1 MQDANVFYKANIR
14 HNNCKTEVRCLRAL
28 QSLNKFLRDSYDSHV
43 KRPFVLRCILNHF
56 NMVKP
61 EANARSPN
69 TYGQLWPRL
78 NVLMYIN
85 NKLVSFTLFFH
96 NSIFFQKKDINI
108 INKIIPVIIHL
119 GYKGSGICIFLQC
132 LPHSSKESILLVR
145 YGGNI

>member
-1 MQDANVFYKANIR
+1 MSKTRCSLFDVKTNDCPCSCRGIREDVSTIDVQDANVFYKANIR

-28 QSLNKFLRDSYDSHV
+28 QSVNKFLRDSYDSHV

-85 NKLVSFTLFFH
+85 NKLVSFTLFFF
-96 NSIFFQKKDINI
+96 IIQYFFKRRI
-108 INKIIPVIIHL
+108 
-119 GYKGSGICIFLQC
+119 
-132 LPHSSKESILLVR
+132 
-145 YGGNI
+145 